1 MKLFR
6 NKNTEEMYISLTD
19 SKDNLMDFN
28 GNIITCSI
36 EDYEEVNTKP
46 KKQEFHRLHIV
57 EESFDL
63 REFCYKEWHLKDV
76 LYVPVNNGYGEE
88 DVAFRVEHISDE
100 KVYFVAV
107 DAVGRSNMKDMN
119 NFLDNYLKK
128 MPKDLVTMMC
138 HNEHSID
145 GNLVQKRKLTLLS
158 RKNVSESEGDY
169 ECNGADDITF
179 DGLKTE
185 AERCKNFYG
194 KTEWYW
200 LDTPQSS
207 PNTPNST
214 NFWLVPNGG
223 GLSHAIA
230 NYSLAVVPCFSIQ
243 KTISLLK
250 HLRLFHDQDIK

>member
-63 REFCYKEWHLKDV
+63 REFCYKEWHLKDI
-76 LYVPVNNGYGEE
+76 LYVPVENGYGKE

-100 KVYFVAV
+100 KIYFVAV
-107 DAVGRSNMKDMN
+107 DAVGKSTLKNIN
-119 NFLDNYLKK
+119 SFLDDYLNK

-138 HNEHSID
+138 QNEHCFGDDVVRKS
-145 GNLVQKRKLTLLS
+145 KLTLLS
-158 RKNVSESEGDY
+158 EKNVSRGKHNCK
-169 ECNGADDITF
+169 CNGTDDIEF
-179 DGLKTE
+179 DGMKSG
-185 AERCKNFYG
+185 AERCKNFEG
-194 KTEWYW
+194 ETELYW
-200 LDTPQSS
+200 LDTPEASLKNQ
-207 PNTPNST
+207 
-214 NFWLVPNGG
+214 NFRYFLAIQNNG
-223 GLSHAIA
+223 
-230 NYSLAVVPCFSIQ
+230 
-243 KTISLLK
+243 
-250 HLRLFHDQDIK
+250 

>member
-28 GNIITCSI
+28 GNIITCST

-76 LYVPVNNGYGEE
+76 LYVPVDNGYGKE

-100 KVYFVAV
+100 KIYFVAV

-138 HNEHSID
+138 QNEHLID
-145 GNLVQKRKLTLLS
+145 GNLVRKSKLTLLS
-158 RKNVSESEGDY
+158 RKNVSESEWDY

-185 AERCKNFYG
+185 A
-194 KTEWYW
+194 
-200 LDTPQSS
+200 
-207 PNTPNST
+207 
-214 NFWLVPNGG
+214 
-223 GLSHAIA
+223 
-230 NYSLAVVPCFSIQ
+230 VVPCFSIQ

-250 HLRLFHDQDIK
+250 HFLLFHGYGTMGV